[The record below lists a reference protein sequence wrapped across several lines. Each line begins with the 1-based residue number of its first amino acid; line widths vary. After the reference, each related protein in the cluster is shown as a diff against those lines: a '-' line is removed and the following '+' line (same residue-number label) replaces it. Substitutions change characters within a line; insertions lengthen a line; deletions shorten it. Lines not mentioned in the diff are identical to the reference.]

1 MMKKKRTNADSQ
13 MLSCTFFAGGAILEG
28 ERRQKYMDQQKVGRF
43 LKRLRSEQAVT
54 QAELA
59 EMLGVSNRSISRWEN
74 GLTMPDFDL
83 LIELAKYY
91 DIEVGEILDGERKDS
106 SMDRKT
112 EELMLKIA
120 DYNNV
125 ERDSVS
131 KKMCAMFIVAIVGMV
146 VYIAIDTLGLAEVQP
161 YEAIV
166 NIALGF
172 VLGTLLTGAL
182 YSSRYMS
189 RIKAAKIRLLKNI
202 VH

>member
-43 LKRLRSEQAVT
+43 LRRLRSEQAVT

-74 GLTMPDFDL
+74 GLTMP
-83 LIELAKYY
+83 
-91 DIEVGEILDGERKDS
+91 DS